1 MSKTKGK
8 GSLKSN
14 LETLS
19 EITNWFDEQD
29 EVDVEK
35 GLEKVK
41 KAAEL
46 IKVSK
51 KRLREIENEF
61 EEIKRDIEQELED
74 NSEPSSGEV
83 SNELKE
89 T

>member
-51 KRLREIENEF
+51 KRLQEIENEF
-61 EEIKRDIEQELED
+61 EEIKRDMEQELDD
-74 NSEPSSGEV
+74 NPEPSSDEA
-83 SNELKE
+83 NN
-89 T
+89 